1 MPDPVFNQ
9 TGPLN
14 LTVLYE
20 DYGPELPVNI
30 EEISLM
36 EDTAEAEAENMTV
49 AEPMRA
55 KRGLNYLEHATSA
68 PDK

>member
-9 TGPLN
+9 TGP

-30 EEISLM
+30 EEIDPT
-36 EDTAEAEAENMTV
+36 EDIAEARAENMTV

>member
-9 TGPLN
+9 TGPL
-14 LTVLYE
+14 TVLYE
-20 DYGPELPVNI
+20 DYDPELPVNI

-36 EDTAEAEAENMTV
+36 EDTAEAGAENMTV

>member
-1 MPDPVFNQ
+1 M
-9 TGPLN
+9 
-14 LTVLYE
+14 TVLYE
-20 DYGPELPVNI
+20 DYDPELPVNI

>member
-14 LTVLYE
+14 LTVLY
-20 DYGPELPVNI
+20 DYDPELPVNI
-30 EEISLM
+30 EEIGLM
-36 EDTAEAEAENMTV
+36 EDIAEAGAENMTV

>member
-1 MPDPVFNQ
+1 M
-9 TGPLN
+9 N

-30 EEISLM
+30 EEINPT
-36 EDTAEAEAENMTV
+36 EDIAEAGAENMTV

-55 KRGLNYLEHATSA
+55 KRKKYSIFTRDHNKLRRDIQRNIYAF
-68 PDK
+68 

>member
-1 MPDPVFNQ
+1 M
-9 TGPLN
+9 N

-36 EDTAEAEAENMTV
+36 EDIAEAGVENMTG

>member
-1 MPDPVFNQ
+1 M
-9 TGPLN
+9 N

-30 EEISLM
+30 EEIDPT
-36 EDTAEAEAENMTV
+36 EDIAEAGAENMTV